1 MVGVHDWSRAL
12 DVDTSE
18 DVHVAETGG
27 RYVFYTEEADAFI
40 RTDRVVDV
48 TALR

>member
-1 MVGVHDWSRAL
+1 MAGAQDWGRAL
-12 DVDTSE
+12 AVDTSE

-27 RYVFYTEEADAFI
+27 HYVFYTEEAEAFI

-48 TALR
+48 TAHR